1 VSTGQMVALDARIV
15 LHDPGLSEES
25 LPRLAIRPYPHQ
37 YVSEWQLRD
46 GTPILIRPI
55 LPEDEPM
62 MAKLHAAL
70 SESSVHFRYF
80 GLVKLEERV
89 AHERLV
95 RMCFTDYDREIAII
109 GVRNSPETKEDEII
123 AVGTLIKEHDVN
135 EAEFAMLVRDQWQ
148 GHGLGTHFMKLLLD
162 IGRKEGVDQI
172 FGLILRDNYAMQR
185 VCKNIGYKLHFDED
199 AEAVEA
205 RIKL

>member
-1 VSTGQMVALDARIV
+1 VSTSQTLALDARIV

-37 YVSEWQLRD
+37 YVSEWKLRD

-62 MAKLHAAL
+62 MAKFHAAL
-70 SESSVHFRYF
+70 SESSVQSRYF
-80 GLVKLEERV
+80 GLVKLEERI

-95 RMCFTDYDREIAII
+95 HMCFNDYDREIAII

-123 AVGTLIKEHDVN
+123 GVGRLIKAHEVS
-135 EAEFAMLVRDQWQ
+135 EAEFAMVLRDQWQ
-148 GHGLGTHFMKLLLD
+148 GHGLGTQFMRLLLD

-172 FGLILRDNYAMQR
+172 FGHILPDNYAMQR
-185 VCKNIGYKLHFDED
+185 VCKNLGYKLHYDRDDEV
-199 AEAVEA
+199 VEA